1 MVFGSMW
8 IQYNL
13 MGNAGHSADD
23 ALVFL
28 IIIYLAGEASL
39 LLGMPSLFGEI
50 ISGFLI
56 GPPLADF
63 VPFPESFV
71 LIGEIGLIMLLL
83 EAGIDI
89 DVAQLKV
96 SGVRAVL
103 IAFAGAFGA
112 LAVGMAIAYG
122 MGVKSWQAAMAL
134 GATFSPTSLA
144 VASNALNAG
153 NVLNTPV
160 GQLIVA
166 ACVIDDVI
174 GLVIM
179 SMLEI
184 LVDTEAKMYQ
194 YFMPLV
200 SAVVFLSCLGY
211 FAIFLMPRFLNRL
224 NSRLP
229 ETWHTPVSFAIMI
242 ILLMA
247 YMPLMY
253 ISKASYLTGAFLAG
267 LSYSQIPPIHHAFI
281 NYTTNLFAWLLR
293 IFFAASIGFQVK
305 NKSNRF

>member
-1 MVFGSMW
+1 
-8 IQYNL
+8 
-13 MGNAGHSADD
+13 
-23 ALVFL
+23 
-28 IIIYLAGEASL
+28 
-39 LLGMPSLFGEI
+39 MPSLFGEI

-253 ISKASYLTGAFLAG
+253 IRRRA
-267 LSYSQIPPIHHAFI
+267 I
-281 NYTTNLFAWLLR
+281 
-293 IFFAASIGFQVK
+293 
-305 NKSNRF
+305 